1 MGPRR
6 ESVPPQIPAARAIEL
21 IQQQIA
27 RLDSEIIKLD
37 RRDGK
42 VEGWK
47 STTEGILQAAFG
59 KPDGLADRRTSAFLY
74 AHSGMTHGFGMGD
87 NEWQQDYVLVQKK
100 RKALLESYIEQLQ
113 MLSSSGCE
121 HSAPLR
127 MAKRYG
133 HIRPEVQRQALAA
146 VATTEIQSVVN
157 QILVAQLVRAPP

>member
-1 MGPRR
+1 MAMGPRR

-74 AHSGMTHGFGMGD
+74 AHSGMTHGFAIGD
-87 NEWQQDYVLVQKK
+87 NEGQQTSALMEK
-100 RKALLESYIEQLQ
+100 RNKTLTESAIAQLQ
-113 MLSSSGCE
+113 ISSSSRFMHDPAHAETLRSPSSGA
-121 HSAPLR
+121 SKAP
-127 MAKRYG
+127 YC
-133 HIRPEVQRQALAA
+133 
-146 VATTEIQSVVN
+146 
-157 QILVAQLVRAPP
+157 

>member
-1 MGPRR
+1 MAMGPRR

-121 HSAPLR
+121 HSAPHGEALR
-127 MAKRYG
+127 THSAGGAKASSCRCGDYRNPIG
-133 HIRPEVQRQALAA
+133 CEP
-146 VATTEIQSVVN
+146 N
-157 QILVAQLVRAPP
+157 CAPS